1 MKTIRRY
8 IYNLFSLDNYKSSEQ
23 EVIDSITK
31 SVEFKGINVWVLVFA
46 IFIASIGLNVDSAAV
61 IIGAMLISPLM
72 GPIMGIG
79 LGAGIYDFEL
89 IKKAAR
95 NLLVMMA
102 ISLITSTTYFLIS
115 PLREAQ
121 NELLARTTPTI
132 WDVLIALFGGL
143 AGIVATSTK
152 EKGNVIPGVAIA
164 TALMPPLC
172 TAGFGLA
179 TGNMYYFGGALYLF
193 FINAVF
199 VSLATL
205 AIVRFLR
212 FHKKEHPDEMRQK
225 KVKRYVTL
233 IVVVTALPSIY
244 IAYNIVQRT
253 VYNNKVAKYIEQEFN
268 FPNTRVMNQKLISD
282 SAGNKV
288 LEVFLIGEPI
298 KQEAIDN
305 INNQRAYYGIGDS
318 KLLVKQGIQETQDIN
333 INDIKTGVLEE
344 LYTRNEE
351 TIKNK
356 DEKITLL
363 ENELLNYKAKQ
374 LPITDISK
382 EFCALNKNVEYFTV
396 QPSILYNNKKQQ
408 FDTVHV
414 AFVHFTKKTK
424 TNREESQ
431 RIYNWL
437 KLRTKADSLLVVTE

>member
-8 IYNLFSLDNYKSSEQ
+8 IFNLFSLDNYKSSEQ

-95 NLLVMMA
+95 NLLVMMV
-102 ISLITSTTYFLIS
+102 ISLVTSTTYFLIS

-121 NELLARTTPTI
+121 SELLARTIPTI

-212 FHKKEHPDEMRQK
+212 FHKKEHADELRQK
-225 KVKRYVTL
+225 KVKRYVTF
-233 IVVVTALPSIY
+233 IVLVTALPSIY

-253 VYNNKVAKYIEQEFN
+253 VYGNNVAHYIEQEFN

-288 LEVFLIGEPI
+288 LEVFLIGETI
-298 KQEAIDN
+298 QQQTIDN
-305 INNQRAYYGIGDS
+305 INSQRAYYGIADCR
-318 KLLVKQGIQETQDIN
+318 LVVKQGIQETQDIN
-333 INDIKTGVLEE
+333 INDIKAGILEE
-344 LYTRNEE
+344 LYSRNKA
-351 TIKNK
+351 TIKDK

-363 ENELLNYKAKQ
+363 ENELLNYKAQQ
-374 LPITDISK
+374 LPIADISK
-382 EFCALNKNVEYFTV
+382 EFCALNKNVEFFTV
-396 QPSILYNNKKQQ
+396 QPTVLYNNKNQQ

-414 AFVHFTKKTK
+414 AFMHFTK
-424 TNREESQ
+424 NPNEQESE

-437 KLRTKADSLLVVTE
+437 KLRTKADSLLVISE

>member
-8 IYNLFSLDNYKSSEQ
+8 IFNLFSLDNYKSSEQ

-95 NLLVMMA
+95 NLLVMMV
-102 ISLITSTTYFLIS
+102 ISLIASTTYFLIS

-121 NELLARTTPTI
+121 SELLARTIPTI

-212 FHKKEHPDEMRQK
+212 FHKKEHADELRQK
-225 KVKRYVTL
+225 KVKRYVTF
-233 IVVVTALPSIY
+233 IVLVTALPSIY

-253 VYNNKVAKYIEQEFN
+253 VYGNNVAHYIEQEFN

-288 LEVFLIGEPI
+288 LEVFLIGETI
-298 KQEAIDN
+298 QQQTIDN
-305 INNQRAYYGIGDS
+305 INSQRAYYGIADCR
-318 KLLVKQGIQETQDIN
+318 LVVKQGIQETQDIN
-333 INDIKTGVLEE
+333 INDIKAGILEE
-344 LYTRNEE
+344 LYSRNKA
-351 TIKNK
+351 TIKDK

-363 ENELLNYKAKQ
+363 ENELLNYKAQQ
-374 LPITDISK
+374 LPIADISK
-382 EFCALNKNVEYFTV
+382 EFCALNKNVEFFTV
-396 QPSILYNNKKQQ
+396 QPTVLYNNKNQK

-414 AFVHFTKKTK
+414 AFMHFTK
-424 TNREESQ
+424 NPDEQESE

-437 KLRTKADSLLVVTE
+437 KLRTKADSLLVISE

>member
-1 MKTIRRY
+1 MNTLRRY
-8 IYNLFSLDNYKSSEQ
+8 LYNLFSLDNYKSSEQ
-23 EVIDSITK
+23 EVIESITK

-89 IKKAAR
+89 IKKAGR
-95 NLLVMMA
+95 NLLVMMV

-121 NELLARTTPTI
+121 SELLARTTPTI

-212 FHKKEHPDEMRQK
+212 FHKKEHADLVRQK
-225 KVKRYVTL
+225 KVKRYVTF

-253 VYNNKVAKYIEQEFN
+253 VYNNNVAQYVEQEFN
-268 FPNTRVMNQKLISD
+268 FPNTRVMNQKLTQD
-282 SAGNKV
+282 SAGSKV
-288 LEVFLIGEPI
+288 LEVFLIGEPVE
-298 KQEAIDN
+298 QQTIDN
-305 INNQRAYYGIGDS
+305 INSQRAYYGIGDC
-318 KLLVKQGIQETQDIN
+318 KLVVKQGIQETQDIN
-333 INDIKTGVLEE
+333 VDDIKTGILEE
-344 LYTRNEE
+344 LYTRNEDA
-351 TIKNK
+351 IRSK
-356 DEKITLL
+356 DEKISLL
-363 ENELLNYKAKQ
+363 EDELLKYKAQQ
-374 LPITDISK
+374 LPIADISK

-396 QPSILYNNKKQQ
+396 QPTVLYNNRSER

-414 AFVHFTKKTK
+414 AFVRYSKRVSKQET
-424 TNREESQ
+424 Q

-437 KLRTKADSLLVVTE
+437 KIRTKADSLMVVGQ